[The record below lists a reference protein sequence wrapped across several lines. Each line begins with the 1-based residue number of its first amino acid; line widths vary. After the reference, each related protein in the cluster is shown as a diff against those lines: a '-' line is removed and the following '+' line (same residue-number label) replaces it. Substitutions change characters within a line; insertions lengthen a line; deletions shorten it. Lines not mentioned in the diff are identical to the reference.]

1 MSKQQRPQNP
11 AASVEQGLRRG
22 KSLVELATEL
32 DRVQKTAKDF
42 LVPTGKL
49 EAKVVEVPRLPNVSE
64 PGQKVVIGFKNG
76 HDHQFGLNNWSSGQ
90 LASYTDIPKAYFDR
104 LMVERPELAAKN
116 INHGLQRK
124 QNEQRMIRTLDG
136 NVRAFV
142 SNKFRR
148 GLGNYELM
156 ESNLPI
162 LLEKGFQVQ
171 SSELTEKRLYVKA
184 VTPKV
189 QAQIKVGDVV
199 NFGIVFS
206 NSDVG
211 AGEFKI
217 ETFIYRLN
225 CLNGAIGQKL
235 SSARHITR
243 AISGGEEATELF
255 SEKTMNL
262 SDAAFFSG
270 MRDLF
275 LNAMKPENFDI
286 VVNQM
291 REAAERKIVNTDL
304 EEVVELAMNATK
316 VQGEGVKHS
325 ILSALMTGN
334 EGAGL
339 TQWGLAN
346 SFTRAAQSSNLS
358 YDTATELE
366 RAGGA
371 VIELEASQWKRIAD
385 AV

>member
-1 MSKQQRPQNP
+1 MSKRQNAQPPTAP
-11 AASVEQGLRRG
+11 AQGLRRG

-32 DRVQKTAKDF
+32 ERVRTVSKDF
-42 LVPTGKL
+42 LVPTTKL
-49 EAKVVEVPRLPNVSE
+49 EARVVKTSGDAIDSRHHVAL
-64 PGQKVVIGFKNG
+64 GFQNG
-76 HDHQFGLNNWSSGQ
+76 SDHSFALNNWSSGQ

-104 LMVERPELAAKN
+104 IVNEAPQLAAKN

-124 QNEQRMIRTLDG
+124 GQDSRMVRTLDG

-148 GLGNYELM
+148 GLGNYELLDA
-156 ESNLPI
+156 NLPI
-162 LLEKGFQVQ
+162 LLENGFEVQ
-171 SSELTEKRLYVKA
+171 SAELTEKRLYVKA
-184 VTPKV
+184 VTPKIK
-189 QAQIKVGDVV
+189 ADIKVGDTV
-199 NFGIVFS
+199 NFGIVLS

-211 AGEFKI
+211 AGEFKL
-217 ETFIYRLN
+217 ETFIYRLS
-225 CLNGAIGQKL
+225 CLNGMVGAKL

-243 AISGGEEATELF
+243 AISGGEEAAELF
-255 SEKTMNL
+255 SDKTLNL

-270 MRDLF
+270 MSDLF
-275 LNAMKPENFDI
+275 LNAIKPENFDLA
-286 VVNQM
+286 VNKI
-291 REAAERKIVNTDL
+291 REAADRKIKNTDL
-304 EEVVELAMNATK
+304 EEVVELAMTATK
-316 VQGEGVKHS
+316 VQGEAIKHG

-346 SFTRAAQSSNLS
+346 SFTRAAQAGEIT

-371 VIELEASQWKRIAD
+371 IIELEASQWKRIAE

>member
-1 MSKQQRPQNP
+1 MSLN
-11 AASVEQGLRRG
+11 RG

-32 DRVQKTAKDF
+32 DRVRTQSKDY
-42 LVPTGKL
+42 LVPTSKLSMDDDGKL
-49 EAKVVEVPRLPNVSE
+49 
-64 PGQKVVIGFKNG
+64 GFVNG
-76 HDHQFGLNNWSSGQ
+76 SAHKFDLNNWSSGQ
-90 LASYTDIPKAYFDR
+90 FASYTDIPKGYFDR
-104 LMVERPELAAKN
+104 IKSEDKKLFASNV
-116 INHGLQRK
+116 NHGLQRHTG
-124 QNEQRMIRTLDG
+124 EQRMVRTLDG

-148 GLGNYELM
+148 GLGNYELL

-162 LLEKGFQVQ
+162 LLENGFQVQ

-189 QAQIKVGDVV
+189 KAEIKVGDVV
-199 NFGIVFS
+199 NFGIVLS

-211 AGEFKI
+211 AGEFKL
-217 ETFIYRLN
+217 ETFIYRLS
-225 CLNGAIGQKL
+225 CLNGMVGQKL

-243 AISGGEEATELF
+243 AISGGEEGSKIF
-255 SEKTMNL
+255 SDKTMNL

-270 MRDLF
+270 MKDLF
-275 LNAMKPENFDI
+275 LNAIKPENFDI
-286 VVNQM
+286 AVNQM

-304 EEVVELAMNATK
+304 EKVVELAMQTTK
-316 VQGEGVKHS
+316 MTGEGIKHG

-339 TQWGLAN
+339 TQWGLVN
-346 SFTRAAQSSNLS
+346 SFTRAAQDEKLT
-358 YDTATELE
+358 YDAATELE
-366 RAGGA
+366 RAGGQI
-371 VIELEASQWKRIAD
+371 IELNATQWKKIAE